1 MLIEKGSIRRR
12 NRSVSQR
19 SESGDRR
26 RSSKSACCSPMHFL
40 YVGVLLLVLLAVS
53 GGCGYKVRSSVGTLP
68 SGSRSIGIPTF
79 RNLTGQYKL
88 EQLLSSAVL
97 REFTLRSNA
106 DVTSRNAGVD
116 LVLIGE
122 IQKVT
127 STPVVFGNEKDES
140 QTFGSAF
147 LVTVELGVKLVRSSD
162 SSVIWQND
170 RYLYRERY
178 ALNGVVRDFFSEENP
193 ALARLAKDFAA
204 SLASTILDRRT
215 P

>member
-1 MLIEKGSIRRR
+1 MLIERENIRRR
-12 NRSVSQR
+12 NRSTSRKSEFGDPLRRFRAKMLVRVCVS
-19 SESGDRR
+19 
-26 RSSKSACCSPMHFL
+26 
-40 YVGVLLLVLLAVS
+40 LLALLTLS
-53 GGCGYKVRSSVGTLP
+53 SGCGYRVRSSVGTLP

-88 EQLLSSAVL
+88 EQLISSAVVK
-97 REFTLRSNA
+97 EFALRSNA
-106 DVTSRNAGVD
+106 KVNSRSSGVE
-116 LVLIGE
+116 LVLLGE
-122 IQKVT
+122 IQKVS
-127 STPVVFGNEKDES
+127 STPVVFGSEKDGS

-147 LVTVELGVKLVRSSD
+147 LVTVELGVKLVRSND

-178 ALNGVVRDFFSEENP
+178 VLNGVVQDFFSEENP

-204 SLASTILDRRT
+204 GLASTILDRRI